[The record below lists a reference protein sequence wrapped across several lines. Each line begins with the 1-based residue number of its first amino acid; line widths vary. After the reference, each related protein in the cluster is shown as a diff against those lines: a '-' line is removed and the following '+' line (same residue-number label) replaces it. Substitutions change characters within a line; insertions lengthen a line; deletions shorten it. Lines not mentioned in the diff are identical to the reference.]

1 MKAKHICL
9 ILAFFV
15 FWSAVAYGQGQGN
28 GMQNRQRVRENLATL
43 RLLRLTQALDLSEEQ
58 AAKIFPTVNKIEKDK
73 LKIQRDMSAD
83 LRDLRQLVEND
94 PLKEAEI
101 MAKIKSVK
109 DGQRLIRQ
117 KDDELEACLEN
128 NLTTVQK
135 AKHVLFQIEFY
146 RFLEQSL
153 DRVRQMRNNPPPA
166 PIKKDK

>member
-1 MKAKHICL
+1 MRAKSICL
-9 ILAFFV
+9 IMAFLV
-15 FWSAVAYGQGQGN
+15 FLSTVAFGQGQAN

-43 RLLRLTQALDLSEEQ
+43 RLLRLTAALDLSKEQ

-83 LRDLRQLVEND
+83 IRDLRQLVQND

-109 DGQRLIRQ
+109 DAQRLIRQ
-117 KDDELEACLEN
+117 KDDELEAFIEN

-135 AKHVLFQIEFY
+135 AKHVLFHIEFY